1 MRLLIVTQDDSIFLP
16 EIITKL
22 LSDLPKHHMVVGAV
36 CSGTNPFGKKS
47 NFFTKAIKTLQVFG
61 MHFFIDYSLKFLI
74 RKFFKRLSVRKVFE
88 QAGIPIL
95 DLATSINDQSS
106 LHTISGTRPDL
117 IISIAGSEIFKRKL
131 IDVPT
136 YGCLNIHT
144 SLLPKYRGLMPS
156 FWVLLNN
163 EQETGVSVFYIDEG
177 IDSGPIIKQQNVNI
191 ENMTQKELIK
201 ATKYIGIDLLIEAIE
216 DIESNNVTLVSNDDS
231 DATYYSFPTREDV
244 KAFIRSGKKF

>member
-1 MRLLIVTQDDSIFLP
+1 
-16 EIITKL
+16 
-22 LSDLPKHHMVVGAV
+22 
-36 CSGTNPFGKKS
+36 
-47 NFFTKAIKTLQVFG
+47 
-61 MHFFIDYSLKFLI
+61 
-74 RKFFKRLSVRKVFE
+74 
-88 QAGIPIL
+88 
-95 DLATSINDQSS
+95 
-106 LHTISGTRPDL
+106 
-117 IISIAGSEIFKRKL
+117 
-131 IDVPT
+131 
-136 YGCLNIHT
+136 
-144 SLLPKYRGLMPS
+144 MPS

>member
-22 LSDLPKHHMVVGAV
+22 LSDLPKHHTVVGAV
-36 CSGTNPFGKKS
+36 CSSTNPFGKKT
-47 NFFTKAIKTLQVFG
+47 NFFAKAIKTLQVFG
-61 MHFFIDYSLKFLI
+61 MRFFLDYSLKFLT
-74 RKFFKRLSVRKVFE
+74 RKFFKRLSVRKVFK

-95 DLATSINDQSS
+95 DLATSINDESS
-106 LHTISGTRPDL
+106 LHTISGTGPDL

-131 IDVPT
+131 IDIPT
-136 YGCLNIHT
+136 NGCLNIHT

-177 IDSGPIIKQQNVNI
+177 IDSGPIIKQQSINI

-201 ATKYIGIDLLIEAIE
+201 TTKYIGINLLIEAIE
-216 DIESNNVTLVSNDDS
+216 DIESNNVKLVSNDDS

-244 KAFIRSGKKF
+244 EAFVRSGKKF